1 VDRAIPVEELIKGE
15 ADRLG
20 ITRLCHLTPLRNL
33 LHIASGEGLLSVA
46 QLEDERAVFDQ
57 QDLNRFD
64 NNPDFISCSIE
75 YPNVWYLRKRRKEA
89 TPLQRLFPE
98 WVCLLIDRKYLW
110 QPSTEFCPRNAA
122 ASGGTLLR
130 PGYDA
135 FCELYADRVTG
146 AQGKDRGRGAKPKPC
161 PTDDQ
166 AEVMIHRHIPLE
178 DANTIVFADEEQATN
193 NLGALRLLGVPIDSL
208 DFLICPSFFETQLSP
223 LLRSGRIPAE
233 VPWNPPKGHGAT

>member
-1 VDRAIPVEELIKGE
+1 MDRAISVEELIKGE

-20 ITRLCHLTPLRNL
+20 VTRMCHLTPLRNL

-46 QLEDERAVFDQ
+46 QLEDERAIFDQ
-57 QDLNRFD
+57 QDLDRFD
-64 NNPDFISCSIE
+64 NHPDLISCSIE

-122 ASGGTLLR
+122 ASSGTLLR
-130 PGYDA
+130 PGYEA
-135 FCELYADRVTG
+135 FCELYADHVSG
-146 AQGKDRGRGAKPKPC
+146 AQGISRGRNAKPQSC

-193 NLGALRLLGVPIDSL
+193 NLGALRLLGVPIENL
-208 DFLICPSFFETQLSP
+208 NFLICPTFFEIALSS
-223 LLRSGRIPAE
+223 LLRSGRTPTE
-233 VPWNPPKGHGAT
+233 VAWTPSEGDGAI

>member
-1 VDRAIPVEELIKGE
+1 VDRAISIGELIEGG

-46 QLEDERAVFDQ
+46 QLEGERAIFDQ
-57 QDLNRFD
+57 QDLNRYD
-64 NNPDFISCSIE
+64 NHPDFISCSIE
-75 YPNVWYLRKRRKEA
+75 YPNVWYLRKRHKEA

-110 QPSTEFCPRNAA
+110 HPSTEFCPRNAA
-122 ASGGTLLR
+122 ASGGSLLR
-130 PGYDA
+130 PGYEA
-135 FCELYADRVTG
+135 FCELYAEQVTG
-146 AQGKDRGRGAKPKPC
+146 AQGISRGRDAKPKSC

-166 AEVMIHRHIPLE
+166 AEVMIHRHIPLA

-193 NLGALRLLGVPIDSL
+193 NLGALRLLGVPFESL
-208 DFLICPSFFETQLSP
+208 DFLICPAFFEIQLSST
-223 LLRSGRIPAE
+223 LRSGQIPAE
-233 VPWNPPKGHGAT
+233 TPWAPPEDDGAT